1 LIDFT
6 KNIIWQRALYL
17 AIGLYLLACL
27 AIYCIQGR
35 MLFPAYAALPVTA
48 DWRPTAGIAQQQAFL
63 AGQCGQLHAVKWQ
76 VANEKGTVMV
86 FHGNA
91 ESIASVEHQVP
102 KFHAQGYSVMAWDYA
117 GYGQSADCWSNEQGL
132 LQDAET
138 AYQWLAQQTA
148 LPIVLYGRSV
158 GSGPAVYIASQYAVQ
173 KLLLVS
179 PYDSLTN
186 VASERMPFFVP
197 VSLIMR
203 YPLAST
209 QWINQVKA
217 PIYAIHGR
225 ADTLIKP
232 ERAAALFKQVKQKI
246 HVEWVE
252 NAGHNVDATDEFDH
266 WLASSLSSSEHEY
279 QRGSTWSS

>member
-1 LIDFT
+1 
-6 KNIIWQRALYL
+6 
-17 AIGLYLLACL
+17 L

-35 MLFPAYAALPVTA
+35 MLFPAYAAMPVTA
-48 DWRPTAGIAQQQAFL
+48 DWRPTVGIAQQQAFL

-102 KFHAQGYSVMAWDYA
+102 KFHTQGYSVMAWDYA

-158 GSGPAVYIASQYAVQ
+158 GSGPAVYIASKYTVQ

-217 PIYAIHGR
+217 PIYAIHGM

-232 ERAAALFKQVKQKI
+232 ERAATLFKQIKQKI
-246 HVEWVE
+246 HVEWVK
-252 NAGHNVDATDEFDH
+252 NAGHNVDATDEFDY
-266 WLASSLSSSEHEY
+266 WLASSLSSVEREY